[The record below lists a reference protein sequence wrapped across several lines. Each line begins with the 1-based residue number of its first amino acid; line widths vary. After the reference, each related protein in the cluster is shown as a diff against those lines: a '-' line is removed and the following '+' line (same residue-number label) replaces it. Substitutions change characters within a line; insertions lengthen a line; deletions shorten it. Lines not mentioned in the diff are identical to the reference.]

1 MSDAD
6 HPRRPSPRI
15 QRLRATILAEPYS
28 ICLER
33 PTLLDRWRRSREG
46 KRARSEHAAVARAR
60 ALAFVC
66 AERKP
71 RIYGDERIVGNMS
84 SKRIGAN
91 YYPEGGSVNILEDLP
106 RWKRRRIPLQ
116 LSLAEKR
123 KLVTLGLKG
132 VPQSVGGR
140 ALLRRG
146 RTSHFLDFFRAQRY
160 FITEEAGIAHQV
172 VDYGRVVREGLG
184 AIDDEAARRLERGA
198 LADGTALDEDARAF
212 FTSVRLTIGGIRRMA
227 THLADAADSLARH
240 PGTSTS
246 RREDLTR
253 AASACRQVPLGPAR
267 TFHEGLQ
274 SIWLVHLAL
283 NMEDF
288 EQGLS
293 FGRLDQIL
301 WPLYRADVD
310 AGRLSE
316 DDAVEL
322 LACLCL
328 KTCETIPLY
337 SERIDHYFSGF
348 GVAQGIT
355 LGGTDGEGN
364 DVTNELSAIVLDAY
378 AQVLTREPALHVR
391 VHPGTSREFLER
403 CARVVQRGAGK
414 PSFFADLPVVRALE
428 GAGMSTED
436 ARDYA
441 VIGCVEMAS
450 QGRTYN
456 SSDAALFNLPQ
467 CLELALNQGRPLSG
481 SRRIGAVTP
490 AARELTSFDHVVE
503 AFRTQAAHGMAE
515 VAQVIGWLE
524 AAYRECRTT
533 PVNSMLTAG
542 CLERGRDVTWGG
554 ARYDLTSI
562 QCVGL
567 ADAGESLAA
576 VRRLVFEERRFGL
589 AELVAILKADFEGRE
604 PLRAELVHRFPRFG
618 NGEPAVDRDVQL
630 AADVFADVVTA
641 HRNTRGGRYVP
652 GFYSMTC
659 HHGFGLHTGALP
671 NGRRA
676 GTRLSNG
683 LSPVDGADRD
693 GPTSVLRSVAS
704 LDSSRWANC
713 GALNL
718 KFDRGAVEGEAGARS
733 LASLVGGYVDQGGM
747 QVQIN
752 VLDADNLRAARDDP
766 DSHPGIVVR
775 VAGYCAYFADLQP
788 EVQDEIIERTA
799 HGL

>member
-1 MSDAD
+1 MSNAD
-6 HPRRPSPRI
+6 IPHQPSLRI
-15 QRLRATILAEPYS
+15 ERLRATIQAEPYS

-46 KRARSEHAAVARAR
+46 KRARSEHPAVARAR

-66 AERKP
+66 AERQP
-71 RIYGDERIVGNMS
+71 RIYEDERIIGNMS

-106 RWKRRRIPLQ
+106 RWKRRRIPLK

-123 KLVTLGLKG
+123 RLVTLGLKG
-132 VPQSVGGR
+132 IPASVGGR

-172 VDYGRVVREGLG
+172 VDYGRLVREGLG
-184 AIDDEAARRLERGA
+184 SLDDDAARRLERGT

-212 FTSVRLTIGGIRRMA
+212 FTSVRLAIAGVRRMA
-227 THLADAADSLARH
+227 ANLAAAADDLARRS
-240 PGTSTS
+240 GTSAA
-246 RREDLTR
+246 RREDLAR
-253 AASACRQVPLGPAR
+253 AAAACRQVPLGPAR
-267 TFHEGLQ
+267 TFQEGLQ
-274 SIWLVHLAL
+274 AIWLVHLAL

-301 WPLYRADVD
+301 WPLYRADRE

-322 LACLCL
+322 LACFCL

-364 DVTNELSAIVLDAY
+364 DVTNELSARVLDAY

-391 VHPGTSREFLER
+391 VHPGTSTEFLER
-403 CARVVQRGAGK
+403 CTGVVQQGAGK
-414 PSFFADLPVVRALE
+414 PSFFADVPIVRALE
-428 GAGMSTED
+428 GVGMSAAD

-441 VIGCVEMAS
+441 VIGCVELAS

-456 SSDAALFNLPQ
+456 SSDAALFNLPL
-467 CLELALNQGRPLSG
+467 CLEFALNRGRSLAG
-481 SRRIGAVTP
+481 GKRVGAATP
-490 AARELTSFDHVVE
+490 PVEELTSFDAVVA
-503 AFRTQAAHGMAE
+503 AFRAQAAHAMEE
-515 VAQVIGWLE
+515 VARIIGWLE
-524 AAYRECRTT
+524 DAYRVCRTT
-533 PVNSMLTAG
+533 PINSMLTAG

-576 VRRLVFEERRFGL
+576 VRQLVFEEGRL
-589 AELVAILKADFEGRE
+589 DLTQLVAILKADFEGHE
-604 PLRAELVHRFPRFG
+604 SLRTELDRRRPRFG
-618 NGEPAVDRDVQL
+618 NGDPSVDGDVQL
-630 AADVFADVVTA
+630 AADLFADAVTA
-641 HRNTRGGRYVP
+641 HRNSRGGQYVP

-659 HHGFGLHTGALP
+659 HHGFGRNTGALP

-676 GTRLSNG
+676 GKRLSNG

-718 KFDRGAVEGEAGARS
+718 KFDRGAVAGEAGRRR

-752 VLDADNLRAARDDP
+752 VLDAGTLRAAREDP
-766 DSHPGIVVR
+766 GAHPGIVVR
-775 VAGYCAYFADLQP
+775 VAGYFAYFADLQP